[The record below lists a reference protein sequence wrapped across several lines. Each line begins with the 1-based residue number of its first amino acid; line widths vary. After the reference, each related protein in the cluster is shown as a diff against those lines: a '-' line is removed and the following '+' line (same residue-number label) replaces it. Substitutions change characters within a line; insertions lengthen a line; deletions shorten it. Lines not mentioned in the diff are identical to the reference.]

1 MPQKKL
7 DRRVRR
13 TRRML
18 RQALLELII
27 EQGYDDL
34 TITAL
39 TERADLRRATF
50 YLHYSDL
57 DELLLAVLK
66 HLFDKLVSDIEAQR
80 PIPVFY
86 EYSDPP
92 HTCAVLEY
100 LAENATLYTALLNG
114 KCGILVQRYIRDY
127 LAQIKRA
134 QLETLPDERLSQPV
148 DVLANYVAGAETAML
163 VWWLENDRPYP
174 PADLALMMQ
183 ALLMDGLKPLT
194 EATS

>member
-1 MPQKKL
+1 MSIPTRPTPALFWNIWQK
-7 DRRVRR
+7 
-13 TRRML
+13 
-18 RQALLELII
+18 
-27 EQGYDDL
+27 
-34 TITAL
+34 
-39 TERADLRRATF
+39 
-50 YLHYSDL
+50 
-57 DELLLAVLK
+57 
-66 HLFDKLVSDIEAQR
+66 
-80 PIPVFY
+80 
-86 EYSDPP
+86 
-92 HTCAVLEY
+92 
-100 LAENATLYTALLNG
+100 NATLYTALLNG